1 MSNSRSLM
9 YWNDKLGD
17 TQPWAM
23 RFVYEINGAKDISL
37 VVPGSPIYHSFDA
50 IAAQAT
56 IDDFLGTTDEFTIAQ
71 FDATALGVDAIGGF
85 VRMDK
90 QASKGVK
97 MRAALL
103 SGADGSTVVED
114 NVKFVS
120 SLTDSSLTTQ
130 AAVGADG
137 NIGWR
142 AVITGL
148 DAATAGLVVVEFD
161 WLSK

>member
-17 TQPWAM
+17 TQPWRM
-23 RFVYEINGAKDISL
+23 RFVYQINGAKDISL
-37 VVPGSPIYHSFDA
+37 VVPGQPIYHSFDA
-50 IAAQAT
+50 IASQST
-56 IDDFLGTTDEFTIAQ
+56 IDDFLGTTNEFTIAQ
-71 FDATALGVDAIGGF
+71 FDAVAMGVDALGGF

-90 QASKGVK
+90 QAAQGVM

-103 SGADGSTVVED
+103 SGADGSTVAED
-114 NVKFVS
+114 NVKFS
-120 SLTDSSLTTQ
+120 SLTDSTLATECE
-130 AAVGADG
+130 VGADG

-142 AVITGL
+142 AIIAGL